1 MAFYRQEKK
10 SKHRNSEKCKWLR
23 TTSNKDQMYF
33 SHSRIIRL
41 NLQSQHPLSSIW
53 KHNWCRYLS
62 KHLHIY
68 ITRNT
73 FNFICCT
80 CVFVK
85 HFVKIT
91 SFILLWPRDRRKT
104 EEEQN
109 KTKNNLPWQQC
120 AIIWLPLI
128 IHTLNQ
134 YTKIP

>member
-1 MAFYRQEKK
+1 
-10 SKHRNSEKCKWLR
+10 
-23 TTSNKDQMYF
+23 
-33 SHSRIIRL
+33 
-41 NLQSQHPLSSIW
+41 
-53 KHNWCRYLS
+53 
-62 KHLHIY
+62 
-68 ITRNT
+68 
-73 FNFICCT
+73 
-80 CVFVK
+80 VK